1 LVVRKSL
8 LLWVLSSFAITGVVG
23 SSTCTTA
30 AAAITHLRPLC
41 MALKP
46 GVQASQRIQPTLAAM
61 SPQNLAKSKRD
72 LLADINMVLQALHSV
87 KGQMQFAPT
96 GVRGS
101 YNRALAVDEQF
112 RVSVRSASTRH
123 QITLASRALGSST
136 AKVVTFDAYVISQ
149 CERSVPAP

>member
-1 LVVRKSL
+1 VRKSL
-8 LLWVLSSFAITGVVG
+8 LLWVLSFFAITGVVG

-30 AAAITHLRPLC
+30 AAATTHLRPLC

-46 GVQASQRIQPTLAAM
+46 GVQASQRIPPTLAAM
-61 SPQNLAKSKRD
+61 SPQTMAKSKRD

-87 KGQMQFAPT
+87 KGQMQSAPT
-96 GVRGS
+96 DVRDS